1 MKYTFII
8 NQKSRSGKGGVIW
21 NQLKPELKKRR
32 IDCDILYTEY
42 AGHATELASR
52 ITADGKEHTIVVLGG
67 DGSISEVL
75 SGIQDCRKVTLGYIP
90 TGSGNDFTRELK
102 LPTDPKDAFENVLN
116 PGKIVPVDVGIAK
129 SGRNSCRFG
138 VSTGIGFD
146 AAVCHD
152 ADQSRMKM
160 FLNKIHLGNLI
171 YLGVALKL
179 IFANPCYDMRVRLDE
194 KEPIHFRKT
203 CFVAV
208 MNQPYEGGGF
218 WFCPKAK
225 PDDRLLDVI
234 VVSGISRLK
243 ILFLLPTAFVGKHVR
258 FKGVD
263 IYQCKTICIE
273 TNRNAA
279 VHADGQPIGFE
290 NRLEAAL
297 EADQIRVI
305 VPESKQK

>member
-8 NQKSRSGKGGVIW
+8 NPKSRSGKGGVIW

-42 AGHATELASR
+42 TGHATELAAR
-52 ITADGKEHTIVVLGG
+52 VTADGKEHIIVVLGG

-75 SGIQDCRKVTLGYIP
+75 SGIQDCSKVTLGYIP

-102 LPTDPKDAFENVLN
+102 LPTNPKEAFENVLN
-116 PGKIVPVDVGIAK
+116 PGRIVPVDVGVAK
-129 SGRNSCRFG
+129 SGRKSCRFG

-146 AAVCHD
+146 AAVCHNVD
-152 ADQSRMKM
+152 KSRMKL

-171 YLGVALKL
+171 YLGTALKL
-179 IFANPCYDMRVRLDE
+179 LFADPFYDVSVRLDE
-194 KEPIHFRKT
+194 KEQIHFRKT

-218 WFCPKAK
+218 RFCPKAE
-225 PDDRLLDVI
+225 PADGLLDVI

-243 ILFLLPTAFVGKHVR
+243 ILFLLPTAFAGKHVR
-258 FKGVD
+258 FKGVN
-263 IYQCKTICIE
+263 IYQGKTICIE

-279 VHADGQPIGFE
+279 VHADGQPIGIE
-290 NRLEAAL
+290 KRLEAAM
-297 EADQIRVI
+297 EVNQIRVI
-305 VPESKQK
+305 VPETK